1 MDGLQFTLR
10 ESIMPAP
17 ADKTNSP
24 FWQLP
29 VSTLL
34 KQLSAGPEGL
44 SGAEAAL
51 RLIRFGP
58 NLIHGERKKALVLQF
73 LAKFKNPLVI
83 ILLTASALSAFTGD
97 ATSFFIIGTIVLISV
112 TLDFVQEYRA
122 GKAADRL
129 RQSVAV
135 RGQVLRDGKL
145 LEIPLAEMVPGDVTL
160 LAAGDLVPCDGRVL
174 EAKDFFVNQSLLTGE
189 AFPVEKSPGELPEQ
203 AEILAAG
210 NSVLL
215 GTSVVSGTAKVLMC
229 RTGQHTEL
237 GEIADTL
244 LAKAPP
250 TAFEEGTHRFG
261 LLIMRMTVLLVL
273 FVLLVNA
280 YFHRPWLESFLFA
293 VALAVGL
300 TPELLPMVVSVT
312 LSRGA
317 LRMASHKV
325 IVKRLASIH
334 NLGSMDIFCTDK
346 TGTLTEARIRL
357 ERHLNPLGK
366 ESERVLELAYL
377 NSFFETG
384 LKSPLDD
391 AILEHTEITA
401 GGWKKIDEVQ
411 FDFERRRISVLLDNG
426 ASRLLVVKG
435 APEDILRLSV
445 RYEAD
450 GEAQLLP
457 LDEEAR
463 LGINGQFEALSR
475 EGFRV
480 LGIASRQV
488 GMDHPHAVV
497 DDESELV
504 FAGFAAFLDP
514 PKVSAKAALAGLA
527 ADRVEVKI
535 ITGDNELV
543 TQHIFAQLGLPVTGV
558 LTGAEIQEL
567 DDAALAARAEQANL
581 FCRVAP
587 AQKNRVILALKRR
600 GHVVGYLGD
609 GINDAPSLHSAD
621 VGISVDG
628 AVDVAKAAADMILL
642 EQDLGVLHAGV
653 LEGRR
658 TFGNIMKYIMMGT
671 SSNFGNMFSMAGASL
686 FLPFL
691 PMLPVQ
697 ILLNNLLYDV
707 SELPIPLDRVD
718 DDYLSRPRHW
728 DMNFIRNFMLV
739 IGPVSSIFDFLTFY
753 VMVKLFHSGEALF
766 HTGWFIE
773 SMATQV
779 LVIFIIRTRK
789 NPFKSRPTPWLIAC
803 SLTVVTVAALL
814 PFTPAGR
821 DLGFVAPPAL
831 FFLIL
836 ILMLLA
842 YLLAVEGMKR
852 WFFRRF
858 AAE

>member
-1 MDGLQFTLR
+1 
-10 ESIMPAP
+10 MPRP
-17 ADKTNSP
+17 AVKTDSP

-29 VSTLL
+29 VAALL
-34 KQLSAGPEGL
+34 EQVGASSDGL
-44 SGAEAAL
+44 NSAEAAS
-51 RLIRFGP
+51 RLMQFGP
-58 NLIHGERKKALVLQF
+58 NLIHGERKRALVLQF
-73 LAKFKNPLVI
+73 LTKFRNPLVI
-83 ILLTASALSAFTGD
+83 ILLIASALSVVTGD
-97 ATSFFIIGTIVLISV
+97 AASFFIIATIVIISV

-122 GKAADRL
+122 GQAAERL

-135 RGQVLRDGKL
+135 RGQVLRDGKP
-145 LEIPLAEMVPGDVTL
+145 LEVPLAELVPGDVAL
-160 LAAGDLVPCDGRVL
+160 LTAGDLVPCDGRVL
-174 EAKDFFVNQSLLTGE
+174 EAKDFFVNQALLTGE
-189 AFPVEKSPGELPEQ
+189 PYPVEKSPGEVPVET
-203 AEILAAG
+203 EVHTAG
-210 NSVLL
+210 NTVLL
-215 GTSVVSGTAKVLMC
+215 GTSVISGTAKVLMC
-229 RTGQHTEL
+229 RTGQNTAL

-250 TAFEEGTHRFG
+250 TAFEQGTQHFG
-261 LLIMRMTVLLVL
+261 FLIMRMTVLLVL

-280 YFHRPWLESFLFA
+280 VLHRPWLESFLFA
-293 VALAVGL
+293 IALAVGL

-317 LRMASHKV
+317 LRMAANKV
-325 IVKRLASIH
+325 IVKRLASIQ
-334 NLGSMDIFCTDK
+334 NLGSMDVFCTDK
-346 TGTLTEARIRL
+346 TGTLTEARIHL
-357 ERHLNPLGK
+357 ERHLDALGR
-366 ESERVLELAYL
+366 ESQRVLELAYL

-391 AILEHTEITA
+391 AILEHTEIDVS
-401 GGWKKIDEVQ
+401 GWRKIDEVQ
-411 FDFERRRISVLLDNG
+411 FDFERRRISVLLDDGNN
-426 ASRLLVVKG
+426 RLLVVKG

-445 RYEAD
+445 SYRLDQDAIPR
-450 GEAQLLP
+450 P
-457 LDEEAR
+457 LDDAAR
-463 LGINGQFEALSR
+463 ASINAQFEALSQ
-475 EGFRV
+475 EGLRV
-480 LGIASRQV
+480 LGIASRRV
-488 GMDHPHAVV
+488 GTDHAHAVIG
-497 DDESELV
+497 DEAELV

-514 PKVSAKAALAGLA
+514 PKESAKAALAGLA
-527 ADRVEVKI
+527 ADRVAVKI

-558 LTGAEIQEL
+558 LTGAEIQQM
-567 DDAALAARAEQANL
+567 DDPVLAARVEQVNL

-621 VGISVDG
+621 VGISVDS

-642 EQDLGVLHAGV
+642 EHDLIVLHAGV

-718 DDYLSRPRHW
+718 DDYLSHPRHW
-728 DMNFIRNFMLV
+728 DMNFIRNFMLI
-739 IGPVSSIFDFLTFY
+739 IGPVSSVFDFLTFY
-753 VMVKLFHSGEALF
+753 IMLAVFQAGETLF

-789 NPFKSRPTPWLIAC
+789 NPFRSRPNPWLIAC
-803 SLTVVTVAALL
+803 SLTVVAVAVLL
-814 PFTPAGR
+814 PFTPAGVH
-821 DLGFVAPPAL
+821 LGFVAPPAF

-836 ILMLLA
+836 VGMLLF
-842 YLLAVEGMKR
+842 YLFAVEAMKQ